1 MDLQIG
7 DIQETALITLAIRV
21 QVLLT
26 TLKAIRSIISICIF
40 LVFLMPQKYSLFLAS
55 GLQKNPQLEVS
66 LELWNM
72 HCKRNSRFT
81 GSHLRVTIFGVR
93 PSACFWSHR
102 WHGLYRFFG
111 LRPCFYFTQYYRL
124 KTSHFPKS
132 Y

>member
-72 HCKRNSRFT
+72 PCKRNSRFT
-81 GSHLRVTIFGVR
+81 GYDFRCAAFGLLLVTQMARIIQIFR
-93 PSACFWSHR
+93 PSALFLFHTEITEITEILAC
-102 WHGLYRFFG
+102 G
-111 LRPCFYFTQYYRL
+111 
-124 KTSHFPKS
+124 
-132 Y
+132 